1 MRGNQALGKKTEMCT
16 MEDSIRKSVPVSDTS
31 GMKPWEQRT
40 WKQVNSEWLE
50 LGVEDLRLKSSQWQP
65 SERSGPCP
73 EDKVKF
79 LQH

>member
-1 MRGNQALGKKTEMCT
+1 MRGNQALGKKTEMCR

-50 LGVEDLRLKSSQWQP
+50 LGVEDLRLKSSQREEP
-65 SERSGPCP
+65 VRGLAL
-73 EDKVKF
+73 V
-79 LQH
+79 LRIR